1 MDSVDVNAWATRNQ
15 CDHLYHTPYF
25 IGHVASSATDCTEAC
40 PMTTY
45 PDNFQVCHACTV
57 AGCQSCSKEG
67 CEECILPATRILLQP
82 DDFFGGHSES
92 QCFSIFIFLHLAFV
106 LFCLTSSVLILLRFL
121 CLSCGSAKSPGALE
135 HCLAHRRR
143 AKVRNYHVPGNV
155 LYSFSTNVQRE
166 NVSGLGLALYFRHVA
181 FQGLLSFFLIA
192 LSAAGHFLPE
202 LTHESAFL
210 PRLIPPDKLGLAQ
223 DLHALALYVFCFVAT
238 VRWLFTQGR
247 AARAEYEEVPH
258 LADYALFA
266 EGFPKSARTPH
277 EVKAFFESILGFE
290 IEGVSIAYD
299 VSEELD
305 FIEDRTHKAVE
316 QADAHLG
323 VYPAELSDLRESFGE
338 SQDGYVLDGLVSCGE
353 AVVVFS
359 REEDR
364 EFCLRRFAEIRRQV
378 QSDVTE
384 EADTDEESQ
393 ALLGKSRP
401 SRGSKGAK
409 GRSKSSLSSAML
421 FRGKFPI
428 TVSEAPDPCDIIWEN
443 FQVQGG
449 LKMSRVV
456 LTLLSGLLFVLVL
469 AAVMFAPSVLSAMSY
484 TDIEAPSLAQIRLK
498 WLEQL
503 SMASLTALGNRVLA
517 VSMRSAAEASGF
529 VQKANEDSVF
539 VLCSYLMVVA
549 NSVAPLLVAQLVAMN
564 EDLQV
569 TPQLATEWIFY
580 QLTVSIL
587 ITEILY
593 VLYPAW
599 TYWSGYFFVRQS
611 KYITVRE
618 GQPALTSAEF
628 PVAQRYVDTL
638 LTVTMVF
645 VMLVVD
651 HQSIF
656 TIGGEILMFLYG
668 IYMYLIDKYF
678 FLRVNRQTYYTSSLL
693 DLTVH
698 YLWAIPMCLLVLL
711 PVRQLDSYFHQ
722 AWIKSCVVVG
732 VVVLYLVMVRIC
744 QACNQPRRE
753 LTDVPYVE
761 VASILPCNYFNT
773 NHAHV
778 LRTLH
783 FPSIVIPPVYPHL
796 PGKEYL
802 HGGQFADYDDSV
814 RLRETLLLL
823 AKGPFKG
830 LDDFGNPQD

>member
-1 MDSVDVNAWATRNQ
+1 
-15 CDHLYHTPYF
+15 
-25 IGHVASSATDCTEAC
+25 
-40 PMTTY
+40 MTTY
-45 PDNFQVCHACTV
+45 PDNFQVCHSCTV

-67 CEECILPATRILLQP
+67 CEECILPATRILLELHELL
-82 DDFFGGHSES
+82 GGPGEN
-92 QCFSIFIFLHLAFV
+92 QCFSIFIFVYLSFV
-106 LFCLTSSVLILLRFL
+106 LFTTMSVMLIILRFL
-121 CLSCGSAKSPGALE
+121 CLSLGSAKSPGALE

-143 AKVRNYHVPGNV
+143 AKVRNYHVPGNT
-155 LYSFSTNVQRE
+155 LFSFSTNVQRE
-166 NVSGLGLALYFRHVA
+166 NISGLGLALYFRHVA
-181 FQGLLSFFLIA
+181 FQVLLSFFLIA
-192 LSAAGHFLPE
+192 LSAVGFLLPH
-202 LTHESAFL
+202 LTTESAFL
-210 PRLIPPDKLGLAQ
+210 PSLIPPKKLGLAQ
-223 DLHALALYVFCFVAT
+223 ELHVVALFVFCFVAT

-258 LADYALFA
+258 LTDYALLA

-299 VSEELD
+299 LAEELE
-305 FIEDRTHKAVE
+305 FIEDRVHRAVE
-316 QADAHLG
+316 QADANLG
-323 VYPAELSDLRESFGE
+323 VYPAELSELRESFGE

-353 AVVVFS
+353 ALVVFS

-378 QSDVTE
+378 MQNDFKVE
-384 EADTDEESQ
+384 GDTDEESQ
-393 ALLGKSRP
+393 ALLGGSRP
-401 SRGSKGAK
+401 SKSRLSKGGGPA
-409 GRSKSSLSSAML
+409 GRSSSGLSSSML

-428 TVSEAPDPCDIIWEN
+428 TVSEAPDPCEILWQN
-443 FQVQGG
+443 FQVHGG
-449 LKMSRVV
+449 LKISRVV

-469 AAVMFAPSVLSAMSY
+469 SAVVFAPSVLSTLSY
-484 TDIEAPSLAQIRLK
+484 MDIPNPSLVQIRLK

-503 SMASLTALGNRVLA
+503 SMASLTALGNRLLA
-517 VSMRSAAEASGF
+517 VSMRCAVEAAGF
-529 VQKANEDSVF
+529 IQKANEDSVF
-539 VLCSYLMVVA
+539 TFCGYVMLMA
-549 NSVAPLLVAQLVAMN
+549 NSVAPLLVAELVAMN

-569 TPQLATEWIFY
+569 TPNLATEWILCLLIVIM
-580 QLTVSIL
+580 LTNEV
-587 ITEILY
+587 LY
-593 VLYPAW
+593 IFYPAW
-599 TYWSGYFFVRQS
+599 TYWRGYFFVRQS

-618 GQPALTSAEF
+618 GQPVLTSAEF
-628 PVAQRYVDTL
+628 PVAQRYLDTL
-638 LTVTMVF
+638 LTVSLVMVMI
-645 VMLVVD
+645 VID
-651 HQSIF
+651 HQSIY
-656 TIGGEILMFLYG
+656 TLSAEILMFVYG
-668 IYMYLIDKYF
+668 IYMYFIDKYF

-698 YLWAIPMCLLVLL
+698 YIFAIPLCILVLL
-711 PVRQLDSYFHQ
+711 PVRKLDRYLSED
-722 AWIKSCVVVG
+722 WIKYCVVVG
-732 VVVLYLVMVRIC
+732 VVVFYLVMVRIC

-783 FPSIVIPPVYPHL
+783 FPSIVIPPIYPHL

-802 HGGQFADYDDSV
+802 HGGQFADYDDTV